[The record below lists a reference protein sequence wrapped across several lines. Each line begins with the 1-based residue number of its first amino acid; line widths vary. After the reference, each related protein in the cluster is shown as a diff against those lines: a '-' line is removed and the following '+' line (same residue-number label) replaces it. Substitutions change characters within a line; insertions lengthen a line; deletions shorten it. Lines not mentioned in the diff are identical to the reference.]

1 MLKEIVIP
9 TINMNEYNGNTIE
22 TGLVIMSND
31 SHVNAIIIP
40 FYPSESVKSIQVCY
54 TFKNNSSTIIQDV
67 SYQNG
72 TIVISLIEEVRK
84 HQGVFY
90 MEVNVYFNYSQAT
103 IVKMSAVVKRSL
115 LDTQGEFLFNH
126 YYKLFE
132 EYEKELEE
140 FKNGLLVGY
149 SDEFTERLK
158 KMLADYENNRIGLTS
173 IKIGVVEE

>member
-1 MLKEIVIP
+1 MLKEIFLP
-9 TINMNEYNGNTIE
+9 PINMSEYDGNTIE

-31 SHVNAIIIP
+31 SRVNAIVLP
-40 FYPSESVKSIQVCY
+40 FYPNETIKSIQVCY
-54 TFKNNSSTIIQDV
+54 NFKNNSSTIIQDV
-67 SYQNG
+67 AYQNG
-72 TIVISLIEEVRK
+72 NIVIPLIEEVRK

-90 MEVNVYFNYSQAT
+90 MEVNVYFNHSQAT
-103 IVKMSAVVKRSL
+103 VARLSAIVKRSM
-115 LDTQGEFLFNH
+115 LDNSGEFLFNH
-126 YYKLFE
+126 YYKLFQD
-132 EYEKELEE
+132 YEKELED